1 VSYVAPTAAI
11 ASTLDDAA
19 GLGRDI
25 AAGMYPDLTPDV
37 VASILDEAGRFAAE
51 RLAPLNRVGDVEGA
65 RFANGV
71 VATPTGWS
79 EAYRAWS
86 EAGWNAVDLPQSFG
100 GMGMPTRLATACM
113 EMWTSACMAFALGP
127 VLTQGAVD
135 LLEKHGSAELNAR
148 YAQHLTTGAWTA
160 TMCLTEPQAGSDLGA
175 LRTKAMPA
183 GDGTYRLTGQ
193 KIFITY
199 GEHDLTENIVHLVLA
214 RLPDAPPG
222 TRGISL
228 FLAPRILPDGS
239 RNDLRCAGIERKL
252 GIHGSPTCTMAF
264 GDAGGATAWL
274 VGEPHKG
281 LAGMFT
287 MMNKARLYT
296 GLQGVAIAERACQQ
310 ALAFARTR
318 RQGRAGGGEMPSII
332 AHPDVRR
339 NLLTMQS
346 LTAAAR
352 ALAYAAAEAIDH
364 AHAASTVEAR
374 AAADERAGLLTPVVK
389 AWCSDIG
396 VEVAS
401 LNVQIHGGMGY
412 VEETGAAQLL
422 RDARITPIYEGTN
435 GIQAIDLVMRKL
447 PQRGGAAVRGLI
459 ALVRT
464 EAAGEAVDELSRVT
478 EWLLDTSRTQDEC
491 LAVASPYLRLFG
503 IAAGAG
509 FLARCAAAQP
519 QDRETASLSRF
530 FNQNIAVQAGA
541 LRRMVMESAG
551 SVVEPSA

>member
-1 VSYVAPTAAI
+1 MSYAAPTAAI
-11 ASTLDDAA
+11 AAALDDVA

-25 AAGMYPDLTPDV
+25 SAGMYPDLSPDE
-37 VASILDEAGRFAAE
+37 VASILDQAGRFAAE

-71 VATPTGWS
+71 VTTAKGWP
-79 EAYRAWS
+79 EAYHAWAD
-86 EAGWNAVDLPQSFG
+86 AGWNAVDLPAAFG

-113 EMWTSACMAFALGP
+113 EMWTSACMAFATGP

-135 LLEKHGSAELNAR
+135 LLEKHGSVELNDR
-148 YAQHLTTGAWTA
+148 YARRLTLGEWTA

-175 LRTKAMPA
+175 LRTKAVLAP
-183 GDGTYRLTGQ
+183 DGTYRLTGQ

-199 GEHDLTENIVHLVLA
+199 GEHDLTDNIVHLVLA

-228 FLAPRILPDGS
+228 FLAPKVLPDGT
-239 RNDLRCAGIERKL
+239 RNDIRCAGIEHKL

-274 VGEPHKG
+274 VGERHRG

-296 GLQGVAIAERACQQ
+296 GLQGVAVAERACQQ
-310 ALAFARTR
+310 ALAFAGGR
-318 RQGRAGGGEMPSII
+318 RQGRIGGGEMSPII

-339 NLLTMQS
+339 NLLAMQS
-346 LTAAAR
+346 TTAAAR

-364 AHAASTVEAR
+364 AHAAPTAEAR

-389 AWCSDIG
+389 AWCSDAG

-435 GIQAIDLVMRKL
+435 GIQAIDLVTRKL
-447 PQRGGAAVRGLI
+447 PQRGGAAVRELI
-459 ALVRT
+459 ATLG
-464 EAAGEAVDELSRVT
+464 AGEAVDDLSQAT
-478 EWLLDTSRTQDEC
+478 EWLLDPGRTPDER
-491 LAVASPYLRLFG
+491 LAVASPYIQLFG
-503 IAAGAG
+503 IAAGAAL
-509 FLARCAAAQP
+509 LARMATARPESDAAM
-519 QDRETASLSRF
+519 LSRF
-530 FNQNIAVQAGA
+530 FNANVAVQAGA
-541 LRRMVMESAG
+541 LRRTVMESAG
-551 SVVEPSA
+551 SVAALSA